1 MSNKNHYI
9 YDPERCEFI
18 PVKYDTKKKL
28 INSISFWLINGIVMA
43 IFGLAILTNYVGT
56 PAEIALK
63 DENRILVEHLKK
75 TESSI
80 NNLEIQLNNIAE
92 LDNEMYRAILGL
104 DPLSEDLRM
113 AGTGG
118 ANIYSDFDYFN
129 QGTSEILR
137 STASK
142 LDKLE
147 RRLGVQKL
155 SFNEIKSHYNT
166 NQKRLQMIPA
176 IKPVNSI
183 IIDGYGM
190 RVHPVLKYRRHHD
203 GVDFRAEVN
212 TEVFATG
219 AGTVKFAGRQGSFG
233 NLLEIDHGFGIV
245 TRYAHLNR
253 FADGIRA
260 GTKVERGQKV
270 ALTGNSGLTSGP
282 HLHYEVLVD
291 GKPVDPINYMIADI
305 TPEEYLM
312 FKELNGVGGDE
323 FSISLAD

>member
-80 NNLEIQLNNIAE
+80 NDLEKQLNNIAE

-166 NQKRLQMIPA
+166 NQKRLHKIPA

-203 GVDFRAEVN
+203 GVDFRAEIN
-212 TEVFATG
+212 TKVFATG

-260 GTKVERGQKV
+260 GAKVERGQKV

-312 FKELNGVGGDE
+312 FKELNGVSGDE